1 MAVISPLR
9 TPCHQHERMRKERDC
24 DGPPV
29 SSDDRYA
36 HLRTNAAAQKQ
47 STVDRLNR
55 AIAELEAAGRPVT
68 TFTIRE
74 VSGMDYMAYYRN
86 REAFQL
92 FQEHSTH
99 LRKEREQE
107 QAKRQVASRGRARK
121 LGKGQAAPH
130 TIKVSPR
137 DPLLD
142 YKRPRLVKLLHEA
155 RAERDEA
162 RRQLKMERVEATERT
177 QAERAKLE
185 QSYHKLLQEH
195 TNCGVTIAK
204 LEAQVAEYLAFMERF
219 RSSLQREEHS

>member
-1 MAVISPLR
+1 M
-9 TPCHQHERMRKERDC
+9 E
-24 DGPPV
+24 PPV

-55 AIAELEAAGRPVT
+55 AIADLEAEGRPVN
-68 TFTIRE
+68 TFTIKE

-107 QAKRQVASRGRARK
+107 QAKRQAVSRGKSRK
-121 LGKGQAAPH
+121 TGKGQTAAH
-130 TIKVSPR
+130 AVKVSPR

-142 YKRPRLVKLLHEA
+142 YKRPRL
-155 RAERDEA
+155 
-162 RRQLKMERVEATERT
+162 
-177 QAERAKLE
+177 
-185 QSYHKLLQEH
+185 
-195 TNCGVTIAK
+195 
-204 LEAQVAEYLAFMERF
+204 
-219 RSSLQREEHS
+219 